1 VVRYNARMRTRPLD
15 PTDLDAA
22 LALWERTE
30 HLAPVSR
37 DEVVELLRH
46 DPGLV
51 LVAEADDGTLLGAVL
66 GGFDG
71 RRGWISRLAVAPE
84 HRRSGIASA
93 LVDELEARLRARGCR
108 QVNLMLMDGN
118 VTGRRFWT
126 GRGYAITDEVALV
139 HRRLDGDG
147 PGGC

>member
-1 VVRYNARMRTRPLD
+1 MRTRPLE

-37 DEVVELLRH
+37 DEVVDLSRH
-46 DPGLV
+46 DQGLV
-51 LVAEADDGTLLGAVL
+51 LVAETDDGTLVGAAL

-84 HRRSGIASA
+84 HRRTGVASA
-93 LVDELEARLRARGCR
+93 LVADLEARLLARGCR

-118 VTGRRFWT
+118 AAGRRFWT
-126 GRGYAITDEVALV
+126 DRGYAITDEVALV

-147 PGGC
+147 PSGC